1 MPPDECAASR
11 LVLEKDRFTILD
23 DVLYFV
29 DAGPQHR
36 LRVAVLKSLRRQLME
51 KNHSGPVGGHFAP
64 KGPSGVL
71 MQRYSW
77 DGMVTEIHQFY
88 RSCLTCAAYRGAGRR
103 CKPLLHPIPVA
114 VLFVM
119 VGVDI
124 LEMPATLQGNRYIVV
139 FVEYLTKWVEA
150 FPVEDQ
156 TSETITRLL
165 IGNVVC
171 RYGVPSQLLSD
182 GGPNLLSDLI
192 AEVCELLGMKKVNTN
207 LTVQ

>member
-1 MPPDECAASR
+1 
-11 LVLEKDRFTILD
+11 
-23 DVLYFV
+23 
-29 DAGPQHR
+29 
-36 LRVAVLKSLRRQLME
+36 ME
-51 KNHSGPVGGHFAP
+51 
-64 KGPSGVL
+64 
-71 MQRYSW
+71 
-77 DGMVTEIHQFY
+77 
-88 RSCLTCAAYRGAGRR
+88 
-103 CKPLLHPIPVA
+103 
-114 VLFVM
+114 
-119 VGVDI
+119 GVDI

-182 GGPNLLSDLI
+182 QGPNLLSDLI

-207 LTVQ
+207 SYHPQTDSPVENMHESHPSSYAYDCQTCSHLQ